1 MLAPHSYLWRN
12 RTADAWNSRYKK
24 FPVKSAKDT
33 AWETEHLALMECVR
47 HSWFWYLK
55 INGLSQVMCPIKGF
69 FHDSLRVCINLL
81 QLVFTSASWAVQSSA
96 ASLPLLEWGFDFIV
110 EVWLCVSVANIC
122 SQCMCAMHIHICM
135 QHVHTD
141 VCIYVCSSCTYA
153 VGRSCQ
159 PQL

>member
-1 MLAPHSYLWRN
+1 MELTLQEVPCKELQGHSLGDRAPCTHGVCQTLLVLVLEGQW
-12 RTADAWNSRYKK
+12 
-24 FPVKSAKDT
+24 P
-33 AWETEHLALMECVR
+33 
-47 HSWFWYLK
+47 
-55 INGLSQVMCPIKGF
+55 LSGHVPIKGL
-69 FHDSLRVCINLL
+69 FHDSLRVCITLL
-81 QLVFTSASWAVQSSA
+81 QLVFASASCAVQSSA

-110 EVWLCVSVANIC
+110 EAWLCVSVANIC

-141 VCIYVCSSCTYA
+141 VCIHVCSSCTYA